1 MERTIMSVCCRSVC
15 TDAKYL
21 RLNASRSRIFF
32 VQGFGL
38 NTMLLEDLPC
48 NSLGNLLNLNI
59 YPNQIIFFSPLLYGI
74 SSLFNFIKCF
84 LWCFLPK
91 LNGWSVGT
99 RACHTL
105 GRMLGTQEKERSSRE
120 SWWKTLPFC
129 SCAAWKG
136 CPESF
141 PAGHVVL
148 ECGYNS
154 SLLLPETERR
164 T

>member
-21 RLNASRSRIFF
+21 RLNARRSRIFL
-32 VQGFGL
+32 VWGFSS

-48 NSLGNLLNLNI
+48 NSLGNRLNLNI
-59 YPNQIIFFSPLLYGI
+59 CLNQIFFSPLLYGN
-74 SSLFNFIKCF
+74 SSLFNFITYF

-91 LNGWSVGT
+91 PNGCSVGT

-105 GRMLGTQEKERSSRE
+105 GRMLGTQEAERSPRE

-129 SCAAWKG
+129 SCATWKG

-148 ECGYNS
+148 ECGYKS
-154 SLLLPETERR
+154 SSLLPETERW